1 MTFSKTEVN
10 LDICIINLMGISEN
24 DASMSIMFE
33 MTASW
38 HDPRLKFNFLKGNT
52 ENRLSG
58 ERNETRL
65 SLSSVYLH

>member
-38 HDPRLKFNFLKGNT
+38 LDPRLKFNFLKGNT

-58 ERNETRL
+58 ERNESRL
-65 SLSSVYLH
+65 SLNSVYFH